1 MATAWAPAQPYVRKT
16 VWAIDASVGAHAIWG
31 TPNNRY
37 QSEVLLAEGTRF
49 EVLDAVGNFRGD
61 ALMHL
66 VVAPSNQSPE

>member
-1 MATAWAPAQPYVRKT
+1 MPAQPYVRKT
-16 VWAIDASVGAHAIWG
+16 VWAIDAPVGARAIWG
-31 TPNNRY
+31 TPNNRD

-49 EVLDAVGNFRGD
+49 VVRELLRNRRGD